1 MILTNSVGAV
11 IHKENWVTFM
21 AARCPCLAWH
31 GNESLNQLLGEIR
44 KKKDILNKHLAQL
57 HVTETI
63 IHYAEERPIN
73 AVSLAEFWG
82 PTDAVTEDAQEDPL
96 ILAWDILNS
105 IARDE
110 YTTAVGQ
117 GSHPNSLLDV
127 FQQNGLDDLDSV
139 NIPPPSQTA
148 GPPTPESVVG
158 IVESLSEEVLWTD
171 F

>member
-11 IHKENWVTFM
+11 IHKENWVTFV

-57 HVTETI
+57 HVTEAV

-73 AVSLAEFWG
+73 AVSLSEFWG
-82 PTDAVTEDAQEDPL
+82 PTGALPGDSQGDL
-96 ILAWDILNS
+96 LLSAWDILKS
-105 IARDE
+105 LARDD

-127 FQQNGLDDLDSV
+127 FQNGLDDLDSV
-139 NIPPPSQTA
+139 NAPASQTA
-148 GPPTPESVVG
+148 RPPTPESIVG
-158 IVESLSEEVLWTD
+158 IGESLSEEALWTD

>member
-11 IHKENWVTFM
+11 IHKENWVTFV

-44 KKKDILNKHLAQL
+44 TRKDILNKHLAQL
-57 HVTETI
+57 HVTETV
-63 IHYAEERPIN
+63 IHYAQERPIN
-73 AVSLAEFWG
+73 AVSVSEFWG
-82 PTDAVTEDAQEDPL
+82 PTDALPGDSQGDPP
-96 ILAWDILNS
+96 ISAWDILNGL
-105 IARDE
+105 ARDE

-139 NIPPPSQTA
+139 NVPPSQTP
-148 GPPTPESVVG
+148 GPPTPESIVG
-158 IVESLSEEVLWTD
+158 IGESLSEEALWTD